1 MLDPRAAEVF
11 IAVAEELHFGR
22 AAVRLNLTQPA
33 VSRQVRKLEAALG
46 ATLLTRTHRRVEL
59 TPAGRAFLV
68 AARDAVAAAQR
79 AVDVV
84 DRAARGV
91 VGSLRVGSSG
101 SLANELAGAIVA
113 DFRSRYAAV
122 NVVLSQYDATRPLA
136 GIDRQQADVV
146 LVRAPVTD
154 GALTTLPLVEE
165 PRIAVLSRRHPLAR
179 RASVSFG
186 ELLGEPVVTLST
198 WPQPVRDLWAGA
210 DRRAGKRYR
219 IEVRARNKDEWLRAL
234 ANGRGVSLCPA
245 STARFYP
252 RADLAFVPVDG
263 LLPSRLVLAW
273 DAGDEDP
280 LVRNFVSTACS
291 FVAQQVGSGWRA
303 VGDKQSA

>member
-1 MLDPRAAEVF
+1 MLC
-11 IAVAEELHFGR
+11 
-22 AAVRLNLTQPA
+22 
-33 VSRQVRKLEAALG
+33 
-46 ATLLTRTHRRVEL
+46 
-59 TPAGRAFLV
+59 
-68 AARDAVAAAQR
+68 
-79 AVDVV
+79 
-84 DRAARGV
+84 
-91 VGSLRVGSSG
+91 
-101 SLANELAGAIVA
+101 
-113 DFRSRYAAV
+113 
-122 NVVLSQYDATRPLA
+122 
-136 GIDRQQADVV
+136 
-146 LVRAPVTD
+146 
-154 GALTTLPLVEE
+154 
-165 PRIAVLSRRHPLAR
+165 
-179 RASVSFG
+179 
-186 ELLGEPVVTLST
+186 EPVVTLST

-210 DRRAGKRYR
+210 DRRAGERYR

-280 LVRNFVSTACS
+280 LVSNFVSTACS